1 MSYYIYRKITVTL
14 IRPSP
19 WLSSMHIISL
29 RDSVS
34 LSPYEYGTR
43 SFKLK
48 LAFLCCEEM
57 YTTLR
62 IIIPSEFD
70 NLEQTILFLKE
81 CFVHLQQR
89 HSLYQHLQII
99 DNRKASMQSECSM
112 KLLSRIREI
121 HWLRSLHVDCH
132 DHFVII
138 LKEFSWLCPFESLQ
152 CIKVIS
158 LENTTEFLLGALTD
172 LLKHKK
178 ITGLET
184 IELQWPEVWTPSIET
199 LVRTFAQNRKNT
211 KRKRKIVIR
220 GVKCHINQDNV
231 YLLKR
236 VLKFCNGL
244 DILDIGLPL
253 SSSVAISLFS
263 DTIPKSIHSLFLMNS
278 PTNKQ
283 SLPGIVSYILDVNR
297 HIVNLLVPTTARA
310 TTDDNEQDRA
320 ICKRLQRNIT
330 QVSSDEVINFDV
342 KQFYNDVL
350 FDSKAN
356 SVNFAAHSISL
367 PFVIS
372 LTEYLKLNQTIHSI
386 TLDVDHMQAMEFS
399 TPTGRLFIRKLL
411 SFVDLVHHHPSL
423 TTIEFCNIS
432 RVSVNFVADFLE
444 TGGGLDAS
452 NIHTIIFN
460 HMSYPQQLN
469 IDDIKEIFDSYV
481 FRHIKHIIIKHTLV
495 DDQFV
500 RVLMDSLKCSRV
512 NSLEIC
518 IGNVI
523 TRTGVE
529 DIERM
534 RNKHLTNIS
543 IGVFET
549 LNEKNIMPS
558 IYRLQKNIFM
568 ETVGV

>member
-1 MSYYIYRKITVTL
+1 MQNQC
-14 IRPSP
+14 
-19 WLSSMHIISL
+19 ISIG
-29 RDSVS
+29 DTVS
-34 LSPYEYGTR
+34 LSPYEYGKR

-57 YTTLR
+57 YTNLR
-62 IIIPSEFD
+62 ILLPDEFD
-70 NLEQTILFLKE
+70 DLEKTILFLKE

-89 HSLYQHLQII
+89 HNLYEHLQII

-132 DHFVII
+132 DYFVMI
-138 LKEFSWLCPFESLQ
+138 LKEFPRLCPFESLQ

-158 LENTTEFLLGALTD
+158 LENTTEFLLDALIY

-184 IELQWPEVWTPSIET
+184 IELQWPDVWTPSIDT
-199 LVRTFAQNRKNT
+199 LVSTFARIRRNT
-211 KRKRKIVIR
+211 KRKRKLVIR
-220 GVKCHINQDNV
+220 GVDFHVNQANV
-231 YLLKR
+231 CLLKR
-236 VLKFCNGL
+236 LLTFCNGV

-263 DTIPKSIHSLFLMNS
+263 DPIPKSIHSLFLMNS
-278 PTNKQ
+278 PTNTQ

-297 HIVNLLVPTTARA
+297 HIVNLLVPATARTNA
-310 TTDDNEQDRA
+310 NANDNADTSNNEEDRA
-320 ICKRLQRNIT
+320 IYKRLQRNIT
-330 QVSSDEVINFDV
+330 QVNSEEVINFDV

-350 FDSKAN
+350 FDTKAK

-432 RVSVNFVADFLE
+432 RVSVSFVADFLE

-460 HMSYPQQLN
+460 HMSYPQQLH
-469 IDDIKEIFDSYV
+469 IDDIREIFDSYV
-481 FRHIKHIIIKHTLV
+481 FRHVKHVIIKHTLV

-500 RVLMDSLKCSRV
+500 RVLMDSLRCSRV

-529 DIERM
+529 DVERM

-549 LNEKNIMPS
+549 LNEKSIMPS

-568 ETVGV
+568 ETVCV